1 MISLWNGKIISG
13 ISREIVQYNNPIF
26 DSNDFYYIMF
36 RGSSY
41 SIETDKDI
49 SFSNLN

>member
-1 MISLWNGKIISG
+1 
-13 ISREIVQYNNPIF
+13 
-26 DSNDFYYIMF
+26 MF

-49 SFSNLN
+49 SFSNLNEESVSIALVGMGEVGKSSLLNCI